1 MLLVEVV
8 LSFIVLF
15 AVVYLVMGSIQR
27 WNLPTGFDY
36 HDRYVVY
43 LDWMRGEEADKEQ
56 ARDMLERGVRMIREA
71 KAMPGVIAVGT
82 MDPPVY
88 GIGYSYTRLEYGGRK
103 LNCEFA
109 RADVGLKDVFDIP
122 VISGRWFEASD
133 DALDWRPV
141 VITRKTAEELFG
153 DEDPLGKSVDE
164 KGTMRVVGVIEGF
177 RPHGE
182 LAGRRPVFFLY
193 QRTVPRQ
200 EYVKPLAA
208 LVLHADSGVPA
219 NFEHDLLRRM
229 QAIAPDWSITVN
241 SLENM
246 RTSSMR
252 LALMPIA
259 IVTIIAAFLLIM
271 VVLGMVGVFWQAVIS
286 RVEELGLRRAF
297 GGTRTLV
304 RWQILGEVI
313 VLTLSGAILAS
324 LLIIQVPLLGVIPGM
339 NFNSVVPAMILTVLF
354 MLLLAVGSGLYPA
367 WLASRVEPAEA
378 LHYE

>member
-1 MLLVEVV
+1 MIRHLWRLFWVRRRVNGMLLVEVA

-56 ARDMLERGVRMIREA
+56 ARNMLERGVRMIREA
-71 KAMPGVIAVGT
+71 KAMPGVLAVGT

-88 GIGYSYTRLEYGGRK
+88 GVAYSYTDLEYNGRK
-103 LNCEFA
+103 LSCEFA
-109 RADVGLKDVFDIP
+109 YADVGLKDVFDIS
-122 VISGRWFEASD
+122 VENGRWFEASD
-133 DALDWRPV
+133 ESLDWRPV
-141 VITRKTAEELFG
+141 IITRQTAKELFG
-153 DEDPLGKSVDE
+153 DEEPLGKIVDE
-164 KGTMRVVGVIEGF
+164 KGTKRVVGVIEGF

-182 LAGRRPVFFLY
+182 LAGRHPMFFLY

-208 LVLHADSGVPA
+208 LVVHTTPGMSAE
-219 NFEHDLLRRM
+219 FEHDLLKRM
-229 QAIAPDWSITVN
+229 QALAPDWSITVN

-252 LALMPIA
+252 LALIPIV

-297 GGTRTLV
+297 GGTRTQV

-313 VLTLSGAILAS
+313 VLTL
-324 LLIIQVPLLGVIPGM
+324 
-339 NFNSVVPAMILTVLF
+339 
-354 MLLLAVGSGLYPA
+354 
-367 WLASRVEPAEA
+367 
-378 LHYE
+378 